1 MRSTIIKLNYK
12 ERSELE
18 AILKSRASGEILQRA
33 QALLLL
39 DEGES
44 VTDVAELLRVSRQTV
59 YNLMARFEQRSESNL
74 TERLADAPRSG
85 RPVTAKGV
93 IDPLIDSVIDSDP
106 RDYGY
111 NSTVWTADLLRCY
124 LSDIHQEE
132 VGLRSIGYALS
143 RLGLRWKRPR
153 YTLML
158 RDPFWRQAKGGL
170 NAASGRAREQSS

>member
-1 MRSTIIKLNYK
+1 MIKLNYK
-12 ERSELE
+12 EQSELE
-18 AILKSRASGEILQRA
+18 AILKSRAGGEILQRA

-39 DEGES
+39 DEEES
-44 VTDVAELLRVSRQTV
+44 AADVAELLRVSRQTV
-59 YNLMARFEQRSESNL
+59 YNWIARFEQRSERNL

-111 NSTVWTADLLRCY
+111 NSTVWTADLLRRY

-132 VGLRSIGYALS
+132 VGLRSVGYALS

-170 NAASGRAREQSS
+170 NAASGRARGQLS

>member
-1 MRSTIIKLNYK
+1 M
-12 ERSELE
+12 E
-18 AILKSRASGEILQRA
+18 AVLKSRANGEILQRA

-39 DEGES
+39 DEEERA
-44 VTDVAELLRVSRQTV
+44 TDVAELLRVSRQTV
-59 YNLMARFEQRSESNL
+59 YNWVARFEQRSECNL

-85 RPVTAKGV
+85 RPVTAKA
-93 IDPLIDSVIDSDP
+93 LIDSVIDSDP

-132 VGLRSIGYALS
+132 VGLRSVGYALS

-158 RDPFWRQAKGGL
+158 RAPFWRQAKGGL
-170 NAASGRAREQSS
+170 NAASGHARGQLS